1 MIDFDEIYSDA
12 LIDYQDAKNV
22 PFSLPPFLIDRNIA
36 KLAFVDSRLRG
47 EGELGINVRKLLNDY
62 FEIML
67 IK

>member
-1 MIDFDEIYSDA
+1 MIDFEEIYSDA
-12 LIDYQDAKNV
+12 LIDYEDARNV
-22 PFSLPPFLIDRNIA
+22 PFSLPTFLIDRNIA

-47 EGELGINVRKLLNDY
+47 EGEQGINVRKLLNDY